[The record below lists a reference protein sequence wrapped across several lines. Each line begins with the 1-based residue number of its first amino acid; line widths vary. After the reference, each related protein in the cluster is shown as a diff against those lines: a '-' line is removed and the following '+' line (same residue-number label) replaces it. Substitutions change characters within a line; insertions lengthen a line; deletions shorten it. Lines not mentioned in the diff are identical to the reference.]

1 MEKRQ
6 QPGAASGRCTYSAA
20 RRWPAAAAAPA
31 AAQWSEKRG
40 SHSTSKGAEVPRKR
54 MGISRADS
62 RYFSLLVTTR
72 YFSGR
77 YSLLGIRV
85 SLTIHVTS
93 NDSFSLLGLVLVV

>member
-1 MEKRQ
+1 
-6 QPGAASGRCTYSAA
+6 
-20 RRWPAAAAAPA
+20 
-31 AAQWSEKRG
+31 
-40 SHSTSKGAEVPRKR
+40 